1 MSFYK
6 VIPPLQATNTQAN
19 QRIDDNIQVS
29 HKDLEALNLTS
40 VYLKDGS
47 GEIASLGVYHA
58 LHCLVYIPVQEDIHQ
73 G

>member
-1 MSFYK
+1 MSFCK
-6 VIPPLQATNTQAN
+6 VNPPLQAANTQADP
-19 QRIDDNIQVS
+19 RIDDNIQLS
-29 HKDLEALNLTS
+29 HQELEALNLTS

-58 LHCLVYIPVQEDIHQ
+58 LHCLVYISIQEDVRQ

>member
-1 MSFYK
+1 MSFCK
-6 VIPPLQATNTQAN
+6 VIPRPQAANTQAK
-19 QRIDDNIQVS
+19 RRTDDNIQLS
-29 HKDLEALNLTS
+29 HEDLEALNLTS

-58 LHCLVYIPVQEDIHQ
+58 LHCLVYISFQEDIHQ